1 MERFTWTN
9 IFFYDTRVINK
20 NGIPYCI
27 GAMVYDNSTGK
38 RIFLDKFNLE
48 RFVKTARR
56 EYMLQYSVWRYFQNR
71 LYTMVYYESKPE
83 TADKDLENYISS
95 NYKAICVIRDRVKS
109 NYDKLINLMV
119 SNTDFSEIFD

>member
-56 EYMLQYSVWRYFQNR
+56 EYMLQYSVWR
-71 LYTMVYYESKPE
+71 
-83 TADKDLENYISS
+83 
-95 NYKAICVIRDRVKS
+95 
-109 NYDKLINLMV
+109 
-119 SNTDFSEIFD
+119 